1 MFIILVLILVNLEGV
16 NYSFII
22 KLVGIIIKV
31 IKAFIVGL
39 EH

>member
-1 MFIILVLILVNLEGV
+1 MLFILVLILVNLEGI

-22 KLVGIIIKV
+22 KLVVIIIQV

>member
-1 MFIILVLILVNLEGV
+1 MLFILVLILVNLEGV

-22 KLVGIIIKV
+22 KLVGIIIQV

-39 EH
+39 KH